1 VPDIIKSPDLKM
13 VELCIYHEV
22 AQRTLSPRISWMRI
36 ASSISSVA
44 KTVTDALYAA
54 SGPASEI
61 VN

>member
-1 VPDIIKSPDLKM
+1 MPDIIKSPDLKM
-13 VELCIYHEV
+13 IELCMYHGV
-22 AQRTLSPRISWMRI
+22 VQRTISPRIAWMRI